1 MEAFITQLFLHIFN
15 MSIAASYL
23 VLVVV
28 VARFLLRKAPRGY
41 LCILWLF
48 VAIRLICPFAVESVF
63 SLLPSEPIIENE
75 ILVSPEPEIHI
86 STSAV
91 NKTLE
96 KHQVQYSSTEPQ
108 NSMNK
113 WQSVVMI
120 VSYLWIVGM
129 IAMFTYFMTSW
140 HRIQRKVREAVP
152 KEEGGM
158 KYYICDRLDSPFLFG
173 MLPPKIYIPEGLK
186 KEDLV
191 YVLQH
196 ENAHKRRK
204 DYLIK
209 PFGFFV
215 LAIHWFNPVVW
226 IAYILMC
233 RDIELA
239 CDERVI
245 KELGEDY
252 KKEYSKAL
260 LSCAANRKATDA
272 CPVAF
277 GEIGIKQRVKN
288 ILQYKKPAVWISIAT
303 LLACI
308 VIFVCFMTQKKQEI
322 PVVDEKSTSM
332 ENIVEQW
339 AKAFVNR
346 DADTIYEMASSKV
359 RTEMEK
365 KGLLQIAEN
374 YKAFG
379 GTSPWPWGDA
389 ANYKII
395 SAADDTAEILY
406 YAQTSDPHVW
416 VWYEKV
422 DFAYE
427 NDKYVI
433 ISEELQDNL
442 YPCVAEEFYILYPNG
457 EVSGTPMDYLATG
470 AGEYLNTNARNNKE
484 SKFYKEL
491 FAPDT
496 AAVYLLNLLN
506 NRNKVG
512 VEVTYPDERNGDMK
526 YPTAYVTFRFYED
539 DSSASVSMIQP
550 YGEDGI
556 WIPQTYGAEENYVY
570 EQADGELSL
579 YDIFPEPHEMA
590 DIPESKKID
599 LNGDGTMETITYTN
613 LDYQGGDGGYTFC
626 VTRTDETGKEVEI
639 PISDYTP
646 ESGFPFYTSWDG
658 EKLYVYYGENTLLYT
673 YTKEEL
679 QKRYK
684 ADIEEGGEPF
694 DIEIN
699 SKSYGDAVSGY
710 TYIQGEH
717 GQVTIYLKSYISG
730 LMGHADCL
738 GYGITCLR
746 LGKDYNWE
754 VSQSFY
760 PE

>member
-1 MEAFITQLFLHIFN
+1 MEEFITQLFIHVFQ

-23 VLVVV
+23 ILAVV
-28 VARFLLRKAPRGY
+28 VARLLLRKAPKGY
-41 LCILWLF
+41 MGVLWLF
-48 VAIRLICPFAVESVF
+48 VAVKLLCPFTVESVF
-63 SLLPSEPIIENE
+63 SLLPSESIVEQE
-75 ILVSPEPEIHI
+75 ILYSSEPEIN
-86 STSAV
+86 TSIPKV
-91 NKTLE
+91 NETVN
-96 KHQVQYSSTEPQ
+96 QNQAQNFSTESQ
-108 NSMNK
+108 NSINK
-113 WQSVVMI
+113 WQLLVI
-120 VSYLWIVGM
+120 IISYLWIVG
-129 IAMFTYFMTSW
+129 IVAMFTYLFISW

-152 KEEGGM
+152 REEGGL
-158 KYYICDRLDSPFLFG
+158 KYYICDRIDSPFLFG
-173 MLPPKIYIPEGLK
+173 IITPKIYIPVGLR
-186 KEDLV
+186 KEDLM

-209 PFGFFV
+209 PFGFLV
-215 LAIHWFNPVVW
+215 LAIYWFNPAVW
-226 IAYILMC
+226 LAYILMC

-260 LSCAANRKATDA
+260 LSCAANRKATA
-272 CPVAF
+272 GCPVAF

-288 ILQYKKPAVWISIAT
+288 ILQYKKPAVWILIAA

-308 VIFVCFMTQKKQEI
+308 VIPVCFMTQKKQKI
-322 PVVDEKSTSM
+322 P
-332 ENIVEQW
+332 VEQW
-339 AKAFVNR
+339 TKAFVNR
-346 DADTIYEMASSKV
+346 DADTIYEMASPQV
-359 RTEMEK
+359 RTEMEE
-365 KGLLQIAEN
+365 KGLFQIAEN

-379 GTSPWPWGDA
+379 WSSPWPWGDA

-395 SAADDTAEILY
+395 SGTDDTAEILY

-427 NDKYVI
+427 NGKYVVT
-433 ISEELQDNL
+433 SEELQDNL
-442 YPCVAEEFYILYPNG
+442 YPCVAEEFYRLYPNG
-457 EVSGTPMDYLATG
+457 EISGTPMDYLTTG

-484 SKFYKEL
+484 SEFYKEL

-496 AAVYLLNLLN
+496 AAVYLLNISN
-506 NRNKVG
+506 NQNQVG
-512 VEVTYPDERNGDMK
+512 VEVTYPEEGISDTR
-526 YPTAYVTFRFYED
+526 YPTVYVTFRFYED
-539 DSSASVSMIQP
+539 NSSAKVSMIQP

-556 WIPQTYGAEENYVY
+556 WIPQTYGAEENYAY
-570 EQADGELSL
+570 EQAGGELSL
-579 YDIFPEPHEMA
+579 YDVFHEPHEMA

-599 LNGDGTMETITYTN
+599 LNGDGIMETITYTN
-613 LDYQGGDGGYTFC
+613 LDYQGGDGGYAFC

-639 PISDYTP
+639 AISDYTP

-658 EKLYVYYGENTLLYT
+658 EQLHVYYGENTLLYT

-679 QKRYK
+679 QKRYQ
-684 ADIEEGGEPF
+684 ADIDEGSKPF

-699 SKSYGDAVSGY
+699 SKSQGDAVSGY
-710 TYIQGEH
+710 TCIQGEQ
-717 GQVTIYLKSYISG
+717 GEVTIYLKSYISG

-760 PE
+760 QE